1 MNPERKRKIRLVIA
15 LTAAVLLATGLVYT
29 SLSASSEVSEPSD
42 LLAGAPSGTYDLTG
56 LVVGGSIQ
64 ERASALR
71 FEVADRDDPSQRIPV
86 RYSGLV
92 PDPFRAGREVIVTG
106 SVERG
111 TFLAER
117 DSLITKCPSKFSE
130 AAEEYPDNVIVE

>member
-1 MNPERKRKIRLVIA
+1 MTRERKRTIRLVVA
-15 LTAAVLLATGLVYT
+15 LGTAVLLATALVYT

-42 LLAGAPSGTYDLTG
+42 LLAGTPSGTYDLTG
-56 LVVGGSIQ
+56 LVVGGSIE
-64 ERASALR
+64 ERGSMLR

-86 RYSGLV
+86 RYSGIV

-106 SVERG
+106 TVDRG
-111 TFLAER
+111 TLLAER

-130 AAEEYPDNVIVE
+130 AAEKYPDNVIIE